1 MALALRR
8 ASASLL
14 ARLPAFREATEVQ
27 ALQVP
32 AIQSALSAADC
43 WRGGWLGFPFTT
55 SAAQEAGGGGGE
67 PKPAAPEAAPA
78 DAAAAGAG
86 GAAQQEQG
94 QEQVAQQQ
102 GQEKELS
109 IEELRQALEY
119 TIDELEGEK
128 KKSEDLKEKL
138 LRTLADME
146 NLRDR
151 TTRAAAEAKQYA
163 VQGLVKS
170 LLEVADNLER
180 AAGSV
185 PSAEVEG
192 EGNPERAV
200 TLLRSLREG
209 VLMTEG
215 ILLKILAREGVV
227 RYDPLGEAFDPN
239 LHMALFEVPDAT
251 KEPGTVAI
259 VIKKGY
265 MLHERAIRAAE
276 VGVARATEDD

>member
-14 ARLPAFREATEVQ
+14 ARLPAFREATE
-27 ALQVP
+27 VP

-86 GAAQQEQG
+86 GAAQQGQG

-163 VQGLVKS
+163 GLVKS

-259 VIKKGY
+259 VIKARPQKGY